1 MSYEVIDNFLK
12 EEDFTNLQNL
22 IIGDGNNL
30 DFDWKIITDVALANW
45 DKNYDKEV
53 NNQLWNWYA
62 VHPVYN
68 TLPLSPHFDYIVNFF
83 RGKWDLKSLIR
94 IKVNFYPHT
103 SEVKE
108 HAQHYDYDFSHRGAL
123 FSLNTC
129 DGFTRMN
136 NGDKVDSVANRM
148 IFFDASELHNSSTTS
163 NQKGRYNINFNYF

>member
-30 DFDWKIITDVALANW
+30 DFDWKIITDVAALRSNE
-45 DKNYDKEV
+45 DYNSEIET
-53 NNQLWNWYA
+53 QLWNWYA

-68 TLPLSPHFDYIVNFF
+68 TLPQSPHFDYIVNFF
-83 RGKWDLKSLIR
+83 RGKWTLKSLMR

-108 HAQHYDYDFSHRGAL
+108 HAQHYDYSFSHRAAL

-129 DGFTRMN
+129 DGFTRMS

>member
-1 MSYEVIDNFLK
+1 MNYKVVDNFLK

-53 NNQLWNWYA
+53 NSQLWNWYA

-129 DGFTRMN
+129 DGFTRMS

>member
-1 MSYEVIDNFLK
+1 MNYKVVDNFLK

-129 DGFTRMN
+129 DGFTRMS